1 MMVTTAMLRSKAM
14 GKKLLK
20 AASTLRTA
28 MALAAVSLC
37 GHLQAQEIAS
47 DILMQLIQRAKVES
61 ASEISAFQFN
71 ASAYASDTRD
81 LPIGVFDSGIGGL
94 TVLEAILGLDQFNNQ
109 TFQPQPDGKA
119 DFENERFIYFG
130 DQANMP
136 YGNYSA
142 VGKEEY
148 LRELI
153 IKDAVFLLGNRYW
166 KSSSDKQPRL
176 DKPPV
181 KAIVIACNT
190 ATAYG
195 LEDVKLALQTWKIP
209 VFVVGVVEAGARGV
223 LESQSGDA
231 SKSSVAVLA
240 TVGTCASNAYPRLIG
255 STFGVAGRRPP
266 QILQQGFVELA
277 AAIEGDPQVASKGSI
292 SDFINRDIANLV
304 EQHRQSGSS
313 SPINTV
319 ILGCTHYPLIKSQ
332 ILETFDRL
340 RLKEENGQK
349 VYSQLI
355 AENIRVVDP
364 AELTAKEL
372 FRSLARNQ
380 LRSSATQT
388 AKQPVEY
395 FISVPNPNCASA
407 QTKDGA
413 LEHNYKYSRIPGKLD
428 LEDTVNVPMTSSVLQ
443 KTSLNLMQTRLP
455 LVWKSFQA
463 SQQ

>member
-1 MMVTTAMLRSKAM
+1 MMVTTAMLMSKAM
-14 GKKLLK
+14 SKTLLK
-20 AASTLRTA
+20 AVSSLRIA

-47 DILMQLIQRAKVES
+47 DNLMQLIQRAKVES

-71 ASAYASDTRD
+71 ASAYASDTRNF
-81 LPIGVFDSGIGGL
+81 PIGVFDSGIGGL

-109 TFQPQPDGKA
+109 TLQPQPDGKA
-119 DFENERFIYFG
+119 DFDNERFIYFG

-142 VGKEEY
+142 AGKEEY

-153 IKDAVFLLGNRYW
+153 IKDAVFLLGCRYW
-166 KSSSDKQPRL
+166 KSSSDQQPRL

-195 LEDVKLALQTWKIP
+195 LEDIKLALQTWKIP

-255 STFGVAGRRPP
+255 STFGAAGRRPP
-266 QILQQGFVELA
+266 QIVQQGFVELA
-277 AAIEGDPQVASKGSI
+277 AAIEGDPQIASKGSI
-292 SDFINRDIANLV
+292 SNFINRDIAALV
-304 EQHRQSGSS
+304 EQHRQSGSTS
-313 SPINTV
+313 SINTV
-319 ILGCTHYPLIKSQ
+319 ILGCTHYPLVKAQ

-340 RLKEENGQK
+340 RTKEENGQK

-355 AENIRVVDP
+355 AEKISVVDP

-407 QTKDGA
+407 QIKDGA

-428 LEDTVNVPMTSSVLQ
+428 LEDTVNVPMTSSVLP